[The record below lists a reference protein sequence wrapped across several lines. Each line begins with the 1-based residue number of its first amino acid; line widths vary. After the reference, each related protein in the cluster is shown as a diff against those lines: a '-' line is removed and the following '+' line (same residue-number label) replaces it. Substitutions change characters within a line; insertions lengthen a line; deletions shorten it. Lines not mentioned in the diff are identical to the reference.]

1 MRRKRTRRPP
11 VYTGR
16 LRVNSFPIYCVV
28 IWEDEPESTKHPP
41 QHCSAAKTNFE
52 QDSVTQAIAYY
63 WPIGNSFLLPGP
75 DQSDTP
81 TELVEMVHVFTS
93 LFGHTTKYITSK
105 KPYDKKALTHQC
117 ATKRRVVVFSVCLP
131 PRCCSSCNGC
141 SFSTYVC
148 IAGETDAAHTR
159 PHLPHL
165 YDVFFAALAV

>member
-1 MRRKRTRRPP
+1 M
-11 VYTGR
+11 
-16 LRVNSFPIYCVV
+16 
-28 IWEDEPESTKHPP
+28 
-41 QHCSAAKTNFE
+41 AKTTFE

-81 TELVEMVHVFTS
+81 TELVEMIHVFTS

-105 KPYDKKALTHQC
+105 KHT
-117 ATKRRVVVFSVCLP
+117 TKRHSLINVLRRDTLKFSHCVYLHDAALRSTVVRSVL
-131 PRCCSSCNGC
+131 
-141 SFSTYVC
+141 TLC
-148 IAGETDAAHTR
+148 IAGETDVVHTR